1 MNWIKVQIWW
11 PNDPWKV
18 INLLVFY
25 KVLLQ
30 NECKLLREQER
41 SISQSFQQGKHVY
54 KLQPIPKENKMTN
67 DEVFSYTNIDIEN
80 ESFNNH
86 WKLEQ
91 LYVTLVTLNML

>member
-1 MNWIKVQIWW
+1 M
-11 PNDPWKV
+11 